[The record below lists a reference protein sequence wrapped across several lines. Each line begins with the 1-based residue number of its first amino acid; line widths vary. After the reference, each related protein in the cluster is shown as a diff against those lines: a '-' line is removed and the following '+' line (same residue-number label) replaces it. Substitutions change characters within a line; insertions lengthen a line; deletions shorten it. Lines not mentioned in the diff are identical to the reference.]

1 MSSAHSKLANPS
13 FRLERKSGGKDSSF
27 LIKVHVQVCLCSYI
41 GVSLQCIQSLVK
53 ITSSSPLI
61 LRVANESYAG
71 LLSQRQQVTE
81 IPISTNTPAL
91 QMIEKL

>member
-13 FRLERKSGGKDSSF
+13 FHLERKSGRTDSSS
-27 LIKVHVQVCLCSYI
+27 LIKVHVEVCLCSYI
-41 GVSLQCIQSLVK
+41 GVSLQCIHSLVK

-61 LRVANESYAG
+61 LRVVNEGHAG

-81 IPISTNTPAL
+81 IPISTNTPPL